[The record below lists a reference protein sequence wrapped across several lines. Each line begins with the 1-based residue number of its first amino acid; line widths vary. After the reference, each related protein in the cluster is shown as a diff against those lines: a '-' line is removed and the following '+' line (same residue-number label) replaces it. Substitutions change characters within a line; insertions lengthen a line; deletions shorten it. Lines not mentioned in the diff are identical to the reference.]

1 MVQTQFF
8 ESVNSSIYSV
18 YELLDGKEEPAQQN
32 KIQEHVTAI
41 ETLKR
46 GRNER
51 SLGDGS
57 VFIILRRPEGM
68 LQAMTC
74 GNECLHVELCGHK
87 V

>member
-41 ETLKR
+41 ETLKK
-46 GRNER
+46 
-51 SLGDGS
+51 SW
-57 VFIILRRPEGM
+57 
-68 LQAMTC
+68 
-74 GNECLHVELCGHK
+74 
-87 V
+87 